1 MSFGYFKSVFIK
13 FNGAENGDFERT
25 FGAGADFDR
34 IIDENNSEYFREDRR
49 KTKNSKKNFSSFQ
62 DALVWAKANPGK
74 TIIRSPDGVGFIEK

>member
-1 MSFGYFKSVFIK
+1 M
-13 FNGAENGDFERT
+13 GDFERT

-49 KTKNSKKNFSSFQ
+49 KTKNSKKKFSSFQ

-74 TIIRSPDGVGFIEK
+74 TIIISPDGVWFIEK

>member
-1 MSFGYFKSVFIK
+1 GQKM
-13 FNGAENGDFERT
+13 GDFERT

-49 KTKNSKKNFSSFQ
+49 KTKKFKKNFSSFQ

>member
-1 MSFGYFKSVFIK
+1 M
-13 FNGAENGDFERT
+13 GDFERT

-49 KTKNSKKNFSSFQ
+49 KTKNSKKFSSFQ

>member
-1 MSFGYFKSVFIK
+1 MSFGYFKSVFLL
-13 FNGAENGDFERT
+13 NLMGAEN
-25 FGAGADFDR
+25 GADFDR

-49 KTKNSKKNFSSFQ
+49 KTKNSKKKFSSFQ